1 MDPAQLKY
9 TKTHEWV
16 SLEGDLA
23 TVGITDFAA
32 GQLTDLSYIEL
43 PEVGRKLTAGEEC
56 GVIETVKAASDL
68 YAPVAGEVA
77 EVNSTLEED
86 FDLLTKEPL
95 EGGWIMK
102 VNVDD
107 PSEIENLLDYSA
119 YQAHC
124 ETEDH

>member
-16 SLEGDLA
+16 SLEGDVA

-68 YAPVAGEVA
+68 YAPVAGEVT
-77 EVNSTLEED
+77 EVNSSLED
-86 FDLLTKEPL
+86 DYDLLTNEPVG
-95 EGGWIMK
+95 GGWIMK
-102 VNVDD
+102 MKVDD
-107 PSEIENLLDYSA
+107 PAGVGNLLDYAA

-124 ETEDH
+124 EAEDH

>member
-16 SLEGDLA
+16 ALDGDIA
-23 TVGITDFAA
+23 TIGITEFAA

-43 PEVGRKLTAGEEC
+43 PDVGRKVAAGEDC

-68 YAPVAGEVA
+68 YAPVAGEVT
-77 EVNSTLEED
+77 EVNRALED
-86 FDLLTKEPL
+86 DYDLLTGSPL
-95 EGGWIMK
+95 GDGWIMK
-102 VNVDD
+102 LNVDSVD
-107 PSEIENLLDYSA
+107 DVEGLLDAAA

-124 ETEDH
+124 ETEEH

>member
-1 MDPAQLKY
+1 MDPANLKY

-16 SLEGDLA
+16 ALDGDIA
-23 TVGITDFAA
+23 TVGITEFAA

-43 PEVGRKLTAGEEC
+43 PDVGRKLSAGEDC
-56 GVIETVKAASDL
+56 GVVETVKAASDL
-68 YAPVAGEVA
+68 YAPVAGEVT

-86 FDLLTKEPL
+86 YDLLTNEPV
-95 EGGWIMK
+95 GDGWIMK
-102 VNVDD
+102 LKVDD
-107 PSEIENLLDYSA
+107 AADVESLLDLQA

>member
-9 TKTHEWV
+9 TKTHEWIF
-16 SLEGDLA
+16 LEGDIA

-43 PEVGRKLTAGEEC
+43 PDVGRKLTAGEEC

-68 YAPVAGEVA
+68 YAPVAGEVT
-77 EVNSTLEED
+77 ETNSALVAD
-86 FDLLTKEPL
+86 YDLLTKEPL
-95 EGGWIMK
+95 GSGWIMK
-102 VNVDD
+102 MKVNDPADVDQ
-107 PSEIENLLDYSA
+107 LLDQTA

-124 ETEDH
+124 EAEDH

>member
-16 SLEGDLA
+16 SLEGDIA

-43 PEVGRKLTAGEEC
+43 PDVGRKLTAGEEC

-68 YAPVAGEVA
+68 YAPVAGEVT
-77 EVNSTLEED
+77 EVNSSLED
-86 FDLLTKEPL
+86 DYDLLTNEPL
-95 EGGWIMK
+95 DNGWIIK
-102 VNVDD
+102 LKVDD
-107 PSEIENLLDYSA
+107 SADVGNLLDYAA

>member
-16 SLEGDLA
+16 SLEGDVA
-23 TVGITDFAA
+23 TVGITEFAA

-43 PEVGRKLTAGEEC
+43 PDVGRKLTAGEEC

-68 YAPVAGEVA
+68 YAPVAGEVT
-77 EVNSTLEED
+77 EVNSSLED
-86 FDLLTKEPL
+86 DYDLLTNAPL
-95 EGGWIMK
+95 AGGWIMK
-102 VNVDD
+102 IKVDN
-107 PSEIENLLDYSA
+107 PAEVEGLLDHAA
-119 YQAHC
+119 YLAHC

>member
-1 MDPAQLKY
+1 MDPANLKY

-16 SLEGDLA
+16 ALDGEIA
-23 TVGITDFAA
+23 TIGITEFAA

-43 PEVGRKLTAGEEC
+43 PEVGRNLSVGEDC

-68 YAPVAGEVA
+68 YAPVAGEVT

-86 FDLLTKEPL
+86 FDLLTNEPL
-95 EGGWIMK
+95 GDGWIMK
-102 VNVDD
+102 MKVSDTAEVDG
-107 PSEIENLLDYSA
+107 LLDHSA

-124 ETEDH
+124 DTEDH